1 VYLFEPLA
9 CARVGALVQLQ
20 SALAKPTKMLAELMG
35 VMVTFTGQGEPVGVA
50 MFALVAPIPDE
61 PL

>member
-1 VYLFEPLA
+1 M
-9 CARVGALVQLQ
+9 VQLQ